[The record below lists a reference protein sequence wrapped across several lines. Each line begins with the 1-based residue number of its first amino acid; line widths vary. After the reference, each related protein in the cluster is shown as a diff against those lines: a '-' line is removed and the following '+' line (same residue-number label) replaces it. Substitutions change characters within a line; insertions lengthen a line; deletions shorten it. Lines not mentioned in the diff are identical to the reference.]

1 MVPLQGLRYLRLPRS
16 GHYHGFGLVT
26 CAGDHPARWGRTP
39 ELSAVGHDHAA
50 GGIGQ
55 PNFPRHVA
63 VAGRRDRVRD
73 VRGSRIDQGWR
84 HRRSPYRRN
93 RVSGERFESQR
104 PMSVAADPLEPRVLL
119 RRMFDAAIASA
130 QPSLCVPPHLPAP
143 PRGRFIVIGAGKAS
157 AAMARAVEESWSG
170 PLSGLVVTRYGYAVP
185 CERIDIVEA
194 AHPVP
199 DAAGMHAAQRML
211 EKVVGLTEDD
221 LVLCLIS
228 GGGSALLPLPAA
240 GLTLDLKQAV
250 SRALLASGAT
260 ISEMNCVRRHL
271 SAIKG
276 GRLAAACHP
285 ARVLTLLI
293 SDVPGDRPIDIAS
306 GPTAA
311 DPTTCNDA
319 LAIARRYGI
328 ELPPPPAETP
338 ESGRGASGNPA
349 RPALAHSTV
358 RMIATPQMALE
369 AAARV
374 ARAAGIAPSI
384 PADPAAGAARDVGK
398 VLAGIA
404 LQVAERN
411 QPFQAPC
418 ILLSGGETT
427 VTVRGNGRG
436 GRNVEYLLSLA
447 IALEGHVRI
456 HALAGDTDGVDGQE
470 EIAGPDLGPDSLDRA
485 RRLGLNPQH
494 MLGNN
499 DAHSFFSALDDSVI
513 TGPTL
518 TNVNDFRAIL
528 IE

>member
-1 MVPLQGLRYLRLPRS
+1 M
-16 GHYHGFGLVT
+16 
-26 CAGDHPARWGRTP
+26 
-39 ELSAVGHDHAA
+39 SA
-50 GGIGQ
+50 
-55 PNFPRHVA
+55 
-63 VAGRRDRVRD
+63 
-73 VRGSRIDQGWR
+73 
-84 HRRSPYRRN
+84 
-93 RVSGERFESQR
+93 
-104 PMSVAADPLEPRVLL
+104 AADPLEPRVLL

-130 QPSLCVPPHLPAP
+130 QPALCVPPHLPAA
-143 PRGRFIVIGAGKAS
+143 PRGRFIVIGAGKGS

-170 PLSGLVVTRYGYAVP
+170 PLSGLVVTRYGYGVP
-185 CERIDIVEA
+185 CERIEIVEA

-211 EKVVGLTEDD
+211 EKVGGLTEDD

-293 SDVPGDRPIDIAS
+293 SDVPGDRPVDIAS
-306 GPTAA
+306 GPTVA
-311 DPTTCNDA
+311 DPTTCDDA
-319 LAIARRYGI
+319 LAIVGRYGI
-328 ELPPPPAETP
+328 ELPAPVREIL
-338 ESGRGASGNPA
+338 ESGRGESVKPGDP
-349 RPALAHSTV
+349 RLADSTV

-374 ARAAGIAPSI
+374 ARAAGVESYILGDAI
-384 PADPAAGAARDVGK
+384 EGEARDVGK
-398 VLAGIA
+398 VLAAMA

-411 QPFQAPC
+411 QPFGAPC
-418 ILLSGGETT
+418 VLLSGGETT
-427 VTVRGNGRG
+427 VTVRGSGRG

-447 IALEGHVRI
+447 IALEGHPRI

-470 EIAGPDLGPDSLDRA
+470 EIAGGCIGPDSLARA
-485 RRLGLNPQH
+485 WALGLRPKD
-494 MLGNN
+494 MLDNN
-499 DAHSFFSALDDSVI
+499 DGHSFFSALGDSVI

-528 IE
+528 IERA